1 MVCYP
6 ALSMVGLPRE
16 AFPKKNAACYRTC
29 FACLL
34 ELLHKLLQKQE
45 DCPRAD
51 DDGRLLRIVPRVEFR
66 ARVNVRVHTEPLKAD
81 LPCMECNPT
90 LVGNLC
96 PWQKEQKQASKQ
108 TNKQA
113 STLAKTEQRRTQSTG
128 SGRRYRSSA
137 ATLYDRCT

>member
-90 LVGNLC
+90 LVGYLC
-96 PWQKEQKQASKQ
+96 PWQKEQKQANKQ

-113 STLAKTEQRRTQSTG
+113 HWRKLNNAGRNQLAVAV
-128 SGRRYRSSA
+128 RYRSSA